1 MLERSDQPV
10 EKRKIRL
17 LECMK
22 YKIITLLCI
31 RRFKAIQVRE
41 RFVYE
46 EFTEALHELQRGSYN
61 SAQKR
66 EDYTAT
72 RTNTINE
79 ERRAF
84 KTSKRIP

>member
-22 YKIITLLCI
+22 YKIITLLYV

-46 EFTEALHELQRGSYN
+46 EFTEALHELQRESLKF
-61 SAQKR
+61 S
-66 EDYTAT
+66 T
-72 RTNTINE
+72 E
-79 ERRAF
+79 ERRLYCN
-84 KTSKRIP
+84 KDKYHQ